1 MEPSLNRIKPRS
13 WPGAAVPSR
22 TADNIEMI
30 YGLKFVT
37 KFLLGLD
44 YAARNFAVFPDD
56 IMIVSYPRSGNT
68 WTRFLI
74 ANLVHPNEAVTFE
87 NIERLIPDTSAIS
100 NRALKKVPRPRLIKS
115 HEYFDHRYPKV
126 IYIVR
131 DPRDV
136 ALSYYDFDRK
146 YRHISDDYPLER
158 YIDEFVAGKL
168 KSSDWG
174 TWGENVGSWTSTRGN
189 RADFLL
195 LRYEDM
201 LADTPRELARIAE
214 FLRLSPSLE
223 KIAAAIKAS
232 SADRMRELER
242 LQEHQWV
249 ATKKRRKDIPFVRTA
264 SAGGWKKNLP
274 ESCVIKIESAW
285 GDLMASLG
293 YPLVS
298 AAIPEEQIA
307 ASSPLS

>member
-1 MEPSLNRIKPRS
+1 MLFGIKR
-13 WPGAAVPSR
+13 VVK
-22 TADNIEMI
+22 
-30 YGLKFVT
+30 Y
-37 KFLLGLD
+37 LLGTD
-44 YAARNFAVFPDD
+44 IADRNVAVHSDD
-56 IMIVSYPRSGNT
+56 TFIVSYPRSGNT

-74 ANLVHPNEAVTFE
+74 ANLLHPEVEVGFA
-87 NIERLIPDTSAIS
+87 NIDSFVPDTAALSS
-100 NRALKKVPRPRLIKS
+100 RALKRTRRPRVLKS

-174 TWGENVGSWTSTRGN
+174 TWGENVGSWTSTRGK

-201 LADTPRELARIAE
+201 LADTPR
-214 FLRLSPSLE
+214 
-223 KIAAAIKAS
+223 
-232 SADRMRELER
+232 
-242 LQEHQWV
+242 
-249 ATKKRRKDIPFVRTA
+249 
-264 SAGGWKKNLP
+264 
-274 ESCVIKIESAW
+274 
-285 GDLMASLG
+285 
-293 YPLVS
+293 
-298 AAIPEEQIA
+298 
-307 ASSPLS
+307 